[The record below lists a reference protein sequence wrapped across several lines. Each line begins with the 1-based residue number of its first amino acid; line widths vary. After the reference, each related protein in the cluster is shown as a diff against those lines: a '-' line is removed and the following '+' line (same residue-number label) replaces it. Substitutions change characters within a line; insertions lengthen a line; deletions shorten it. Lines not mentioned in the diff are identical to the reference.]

1 MAPSQI
7 TNGLL
12 HPLNRGRLH
21 LTNRGLSHPTNHRRL
36 SSMNRGRLHRAIMSA
51 AVPRPC
57 ITSPGT
63 HYRNKATKRRLQPA
77 LCPRCPCGTDDAVS
91 NQRTPPVS
99 AAGART
105 QVPKPTVAD
114 EEAAGLGSGEGNR
127 AVGRSYQLRADPG
140 LPGYVPRKPKWM
152 METSYRGRR
161 KRLRSG
167 LCSLMCLAPVG
178 PP

>member
-1 MAPSQI
+1 MAPSQT

-36 SSMNRGRLHRAIMSA
+36 SSMNRDRLHRVVMSA

-57 ITSPGT
+57 ITSPST

-91 NQRTPPVS
+91 NQRTPPV
-99 AAGART
+99 GARRELGLKYRSQRLRT
-105 QVPKPTVAD
+105 KKPLAWARAKLIERLDAPTNFERIQAY
-114 EEAAGLGSGEGNR
+114 SG
-127 AVGRSYQLRADPG
+127 YF
-140 LPGYVPRKPKWM
+140 PRKPKWM

-161 KRLRSG
+161 KTRSG
-167 LCSLMCLAPVG
+167 FCSLMCLAPVG

>member
-1 MAPSQI
+1 MAPSQT

-36 SSMNRGRLHRAIMSA
+36 SSMNRDRLHRVVMSA

-57 ITSPGT
+57 ITSPST

-91 NQRTPPVS
+91 NQRTPPV
-99 AAGART
+99 GARR
-105 QVPKPTVAD
+105 
-114 EEAAGLGSGEGNR
+114 ELGLKY
-127 AVGRSYQLRADPG
+127 RSQ
-140 LPGYVPRKPKWM
+140 
-152 METSYRGRR
+152 
-161 KRLRSG
+161 RLRTKKP
-167 LCSLMCLAPVG
+167 LAWARAKLIER
-178 PP
+178 